1 MIVLAAF
8 LLITIGGGLSIGFV
22 TRPGAWYAAL
32 AKPRFNP
39 PNWIFAPV
47 WTLLYV
53 LIAIAGART
62 YENGT
67 SAGFALWAAQ
77 LALNFA
83 WSPVFF
89 RLHRTGLALAIVAA
103 LLAVI
108 VAFTAERW
116 STDALSAWLFVP
128 YACWVAFATLLNAS
142 IVVLNEKREVRRNLV
157 RHSDKREKRPQR

>member
-1 MIVLAAF
+1 MSDPLILAAF
-8 LLITIGGGLSIGFV
+8 LVVVIGGGLLIGFV
-22 TRPGAWYAAL
+22 TRPDAWYAGL
-32 AKPRFNP
+32 AKPPFNP

-62 YENGT
+62 
-67 SAGFALWAAQ
+67 FARGLDLAFGLWVAQ

-83 WSPVFF
+83 WSPAFF
-89 RLHRTGLALAIVAA
+89 GLHRPGLALAIVAA

-108 VAFTAERW
+108 LAFIVQRW
-116 STDALSAWLFVP
+116 QVDNVSALLFVP

-142 IVVLNEKREVRRNLV
+142 IVRLN
-157 RHSDKREKRPQR
+157 

>member
-8 LLITIGGGLSIGFV
+8 LLVTIGGGWLIGFV
-22 TRPGAWYAAL
+22 TRPGAWYAGL
-32 AKPRFNP
+32 AKPPFNP
-39 PNWIFAPV
+39 PSWIFAPV

-53 LIAIAGART
+53 LIAIAGARG
-62 YENGT
+62 YESGT
-67 SAGFALWAAQ
+67 STGFALWVAQ

-89 RLHRTGLALAIVAA
+89 RLHRTGLALAVVAA

-108 VAFTAERW
+108 VAFIAEQWTADRV
-116 STDALSAWLFVP
+116 SAWLFVP

-142 IVVLNEKREVRRNLV
+142 IVVLNKDVR
-157 RHSDKREKRPQR
+157 

>member
-1 MIVLAAF
+1 MSDALVILVF
-8 LLITIGGGLSIGFV
+8 LVVVIGGGLSIGYA
-22 TRPGAWYAAL
+22 TRPDGWYVGL
-32 AKPRFNP
+32 AKASFNP

-62 YENGT
+62 FERGT
-67 SAGFALWAAQ
+67 DIGFALWMAQ
-77 LALNFA
+77 LVLNFA

-89 RLHRTGLALAIVAA
+89 RLHRPGAALAIVAA

-108 VAFTAERW
+108 VAFIAQRW
-116 STDALSAWLFVP
+116 QADNVSALLFVP

-142 IVVLNEKREVRRNLV
+142 IVRLNQ
-157 RHSDKREKRPQR
+157 SAA